1 MATQYPVTMDELS
14 HIAGVSKGKALRYG
28 RPFLQLI
35 ERYVD
40 EHDIERP
47 SELVMRSVAKKGGN
61 KIYIIQ
67 NIDKQ
72 IGLEDIASAK
82 GLAMDELLEEMDRI
96 ISSGTKLNIDYYLDD
111 VLDEYQQEDAMEYF
125 RSTEIDDVEAAYDE
139 LKEEGMTMEEVKL
152 MRLKFLSEMG
162 L

>member
-1 MATQYPVTMDELS
+1 
-14 HIAGVSKGKALRYG
+14 
-28 RPFLQLI
+28 
-35 ERYVD
+35 
-40 EHDIERP
+40 
-47 SELVMRSVAKKGGN
+47 
-61 KIYIIQ
+61 
-67 NIDKQ
+67 
-72 IGLEDIASAK
+72 
-82 GLAMDELLEEMDRI
+82 LLEEMDRI
-96 ISSGTKLNIDYYLDD
+96 ISSGTKLNIDYYLND